1 MPHGRSPS
9 YLPSSN
15 RKAVDFIVR
24 PEMSKGVVVVGV
36 LLLSFLVWLWRYSPE
51 DEVADWLKNN
61 GLGQLRNHPLMKGG

>member
-1 MPHGRSPS
+1 
-9 YLPSSN
+9 
-15 RKAVDFIVR
+15 
-24 PEMSKGVVVVGV
+24 MSKGVVVVGV